1 MDISATYVFDA
12 PAQKVWDT
20 LMDPQALAAC
30 VPGCQ
35 SLEPTGDNEYQAVVN
50 ISLGPVRGNFTAKVA
65 ITETNP
71 YQSYRLSLSGNS
83 NIGFGSGDSLV
94 TLEED
99 GGKTTVRVDDPR
111 PGRWHRGP
119 GGPAHDGKCGA
130 GNVGP
135 VLFVF
140 AGDGS
145 ERVGESMWFPFK
157 QWIKPSTL
165 YSGLASFQQRS
176 NTMPQ
181 PFELTVTDASNLI
194 RQS

>member
-99 GGKTTVRVDDPR
+99 GGKTTVRVDT
-111 PGRWHRGP
+111 HAQA
-119 GGPAHDGKCGA
+119 GGTVA
-130 GNVGP
+130 
-135 VLFVF
+135 
-140 AGDGS
+140 
-145 ERVGESMWFPFK
+145 RVGQRMMESVARGMLDRFFTCL
-157 QWIKPSTL
+157 Q
-165 YSGLASFQQRS
+165 
-176 NTMPQ
+176 
-181 PFELTVTDASNLI
+181 ETVGKG
-194 RQS
+194 